1 MATGAYNE
9 NAYENAVIEVLRSM
23 KWEYM
28 YGPDIERD
36 YSDPTLPD
44 VFEYQ
49 VRKLNKGVPDEA
61 VNDAIR
67 QVRGIAGGID
77 HAGDQYAVARLEV
90 LDLLKRQRSC
100 DSLFHIHALLTDPRC
115 SGASHGS

>member
-1 MATGAYNE
+1 MKTTGSYNE
-9 NAYENAVIEVLRSM
+9 NAYENAVLEVLRSM

-67 QVRGIAGGID
+67 QVRGITGGSV
-77 HAGDQYAVARLEV
+77 VARNAIFPE
-90 LDLLKRQRSC
+90 
-100 DSLFHIHALLTDPRC
+100 T
-115 SGASHGS
+115 ASK

>member
-1 MATGAYNE
+1 MTTGSYNE
-9 NAYENAVIEVLRSM
+9 SDYENAVIEVLRSM

-28 YGPDIERD
+28 YGPDVERD

-67 QVRGIAGGID
+67 QVRGIAGGSVVVRTRFSRTGCRT
-77 HAGDQYAVARLEV
+77 ALTARVVWRATTRRV
-90 LDLLKRQRSC
+90 LGIYSSRRYKSR
-100 DSLFHIHALLTDPRC
+100 
-115 SGASHGS
+115 